1 MLGRCKFPHVR
12 YVLAHRQIR
21 PFVVDRNIRHF
32 LWYGGFA
39 GEGLRSVREEALPS
53 SKSICSI
60 LPIARHLQA
69 GAPRWDSG
77 LYNAPGRAHPLP
89 ARPFALPRPDALSP
103 SPLHF
108 PQRAH
113 NTRRYGLPSW
123 GAPGLIGVARSGFL
137 CTSRDGRGGSGVHK
151 TGQPGP
157 FVAGLIRLSV
167 YLSSTARGCGR
178 PCGVAALRR
187 ASGGRG
193 AAFYAGSCKYTSENL
208 PSTHSGE

>member
-1 MLGRCKFPHVR
+1 MLGRCKFSHVR
-12 YVLAHRQIR
+12 YVLAYRQIR

-89 ARPFALPRPDALSP
+89 ARPSLSP
-103 SPLHF
+103 VPNALAV
-108 PQRAH
+108 P
-113 NTRRYGLPSW
+113 
-123 GAPGLIGVARSGFL
+123 
-137 CTSRDGRGGSGVHK
+137 D
-151 TGQPGP
+151 
-157 FVAGLIRLSV
+157 
-167 YLSSTARGCGR
+167 STA
-178 PCGVAALRR
+178 VD
-187 ASGGRG
+187 
-193 AAFYAGSCKYTSENL
+193 
-208 PSTHSGE
+208 